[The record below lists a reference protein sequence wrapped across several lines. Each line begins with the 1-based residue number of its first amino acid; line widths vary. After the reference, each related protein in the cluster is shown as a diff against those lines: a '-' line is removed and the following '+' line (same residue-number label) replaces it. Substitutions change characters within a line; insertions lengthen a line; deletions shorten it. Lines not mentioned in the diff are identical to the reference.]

1 MSSEEEAKR
10 IVAERQDLYGDLS
23 PEDREKV
30 IKAMAATLAQRL
42 DEVTQPE
49 PAPTDYKAQA
59 EAHKAK
65 LKAQAPAKRM
75 ERFQQLHLV
84 EHKVIMP
91 NLAAKSGLFAPV
103 QKGRRKRSWE
113 FETVPVWG
121 LPGVEVA
128 YQGEQLNQLD
138 LNVYLLLVS
147 YARRRGEEYAAFTK
161 REALKS
167 LRMND
172 SGFSYKVLD
181 SFINRLGSTRV
192 QVAVTGIDE
201 HGKEKRFQRRSAL
214 APSDDQETRSG
225 LYVVQISKSLEAFF
239 AVDDWTLVSLPQ
251 RIELGQNQW
260 ALAVHAFLVANKP
273 PAWFT
278 WDQIHFLWGQG
289 YDDISMLRRNFR
301 RRVLK
306 PLHDVGFLR
315 KVEEKPGN
323 EKNPSGSIGM
333 WWV

>member
-1 MSSEEEAKR
+1 MTSKKTSKATM
-10 IVAERQDLYGDLS
+10 AERQDLFGHLS
-23 PEDREKV
+23 PEDQEKV
-30 IKAMAATLAQRL
+30 RKAMEKTMAAPL
-42 DEVTQPE
+42 EGVQPE
-49 PAPTDYKAQA
+49 PAPTDYKAHA

-65 LKAQAPAKRM
+65 LKALAPAKRM

-84 EHKVIMP
+84 EHKAIMP

-103 QKGRRKRSWE
+103 QKGRRKFCRE
-113 FETVPVWG
+113 FEQVPVWG
-121 LPGVEVA
+121 LPGVEVS

-147 YARRRGEEYAAFTK
+147 YARRRGEDYAAFTK
-161 REALKS
+161 REALRALGKG
-167 LRMND
+167 D
-172 SGFSYKVLD
+172 SGGYYRNFDTFV
-181 SFINRLGSTRV
+181 NRLGSTRIE
-192 QVAVTGIDE
+192 VAVDGTDE
-201 HGKEKRFQRRSAL
+201 QGKPKRYARRSAL
-214 APSDDQETRSG
+214 TPSDEREMTSG
-225 LYVVQISKSLEAFF
+225 LYIVHISRGLEAFF

-251 RIELGQNQW
+251 RFELGQNQW

-289 YDDISMLRRNFR
+289 YDNISMLRRNFR

-323 EKNPSGSIGM
+323 AKNPSGSIGM

>member
-1 MSSEEEAKR
+1 MTSEEEAKR
-10 IVAERQDLYGDLS
+10 IVAERQDLYGNLS
-23 PEDREKV
+23 PEDQAKIV
-30 IKAMAATLAQRL
+30 KAMATTLAQRL
-42 DEVTQPE
+42 EEATQPDQ
-49 PAPTDYKAQA
+49 APTGYKAQA
-59 EAHKAK
+59 DAHKAK
-65 LKAQAPAKRM
+65 LKVQAPAKRM

-103 QKGRRKRSWE
+103 QKGRRKKSWDYVP
-113 FETVPVWG
+113 VPVWG

-147 YARRRGEEYAAFTK
+147 FARRRGEDYAAFTK
-161 REALKS
+161 REALRALGKG
-167 LRMND
+167 D
-172 SGFSYKVLD
+172 SGGYYGNFDTFV
-181 SFINRLGSTRV
+181 NRLGSTRIE
-192 QVAVTGIDE
+192 VAVTGQDDQ
-201 HGKEKRFQRRSAL
+201 GREKRFARRSAL
-214 APSDDQETRSG
+214 APADEREARSG
-225 LYVVQISKSLEAFF
+225 LYVVHLSKGLEAFF

-251 RIELGQNQW
+251 RFELGQNQW
-260 ALAVHAFLVANKP
+260 ALVVHAFLVANKP

-278 WDQIHFLWGQG
+278 WEQIHFLWGQG
-289 YDDISMLRRNFR
+289 YENLSMLRRDFR

-333 WWV
+333 WWA